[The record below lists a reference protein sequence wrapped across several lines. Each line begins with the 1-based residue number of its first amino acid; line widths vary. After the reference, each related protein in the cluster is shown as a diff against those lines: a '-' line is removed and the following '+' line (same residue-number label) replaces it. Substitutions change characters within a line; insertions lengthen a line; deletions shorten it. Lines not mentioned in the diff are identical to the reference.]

1 MKNTLIAVMFALL
14 TVFSAGAEEIVL
26 TQQAALDLCSFPNLT
41 EGVVDIL
48 YLSTDEFWHKGD
60 YKRVFPVLK
69 LITAIKPGEVHAWAL
84 GSWFLINAVAPP
96 LKEKEKKK
104 VIEYAIKFSEEGI
117 KKNPGNATLYMEL
130 AMHYFRTGN
139 YEKALS
145 LLEDGEKYPHS
156 YHLLHL
162 KAHIYRKLGM
172 KEEELKE
179 WEKVKKSFPEMR
191 NVAER
196 FIMEIREEHG
206 SANDN

>member
-1 MKNTLIAVMFALL
+1 MKIALIAAMFALL
-14 TVFSAGAEEIVL
+14 TVFPAGAEEIVL
-26 TQQAALDLCSFPNLT
+26 TQQAALDLCSFHGLA
-41 EGVVDIL
+41 EGVIDIL
-48 YLSTDEFWHKGD
+48 YLNADEFWHKGD
-60 YKRVFPVLK
+60 YKSVFPVLK

-117 KKNPGNATLYMEL
+117 KKNPGDATLYMEL

-145 LLEDGEKYPHS
+145 LLEDGERCPHS

-179 WEKVKKSFPEMR
+179 WEKIERAFPEMKD
-191 NVAER
+191 VAEK
-196 FIMEIREEHG
+196 FIREIREDNG